1 MTGKSSTVSKAFK
14 DGQEKRT
21 TDKDRKIRNPR
32 PLSSTSGNDD
42 SFPGLRAVD
51 RVHELAWEGQHDQAI
66 ELATLALARGDQST
80 DREMALLDL
89 RVDSYIAQG
98 EFENAAQDAAAMTRL
113 AETGTDAFKVQALN
127 CNALVQLRNGD
138 IQDALRTAT
147 QAIKIA
153 ESFQPAHPLLYA
165 RSLYHLSEIHKNVS
179 EYELAIQTAQKA
191 IELFLAEGDYSG
203 AGRACYIMAPSYNV
217 IGNAKESRR
226 AAQRAL
232 ELCQQAGDQYGIGCA
247 FNALS
252 ATDPDIVERIR
263 HYQFAIHAFETAG
276 YRERQSISIGNLG
289 FTYAALGLYM
299 HARRF
304 TTQALQMDREM
315 GNKVGLAYW
324 IENLFDVELRLGN
337 IESARVLLR
346 ELSELVPQFGD
357 PRMNASLK
365 TNYAIL
371 ALEEGNPEEAI
382 RFCKQAVEA
391 TKQAGLGNE
400 NVHLTY
406 LGQAHL
412 QHGDPASALEATT
425 RATDLHREQGYKLP
439 DSFSSQEI
447 WWRHT
452 QALFA
457 SHKADGA
464 RLALEQAHAF
474 LLEAIASVRDEGLR
488 RNYLNK
494 VASNCELL
502 KFWMQDGQKFNRP
515 HEQLFAHLAVE
526 TNVREP
532 FKRLTDT
539 GLRLNA
545 LHTVADIQHFIV
557 EEATELSGG
566 ERVLFILEKDG
577 KLEAT
582 DSFLPRG
589 EDAQSLLDSIALYLA
604 QARLTRTVQL
614 VAGQEAGAKAQTFDP
629 QLPSPVTRII
639 APLISQNQIIGYLY
653 ADMDTLYGS
662 FTEVDRD
669 MLGMLANQ
677 AAVALD
683 NVNWAQGLEQKVR
696 ERTAELHARVEE
708 LAIINSVQAGLASQL
723 DVNAIYE
730 LIGEQLRSL
739 FDSQAISIVSFD
751 IEQDKRH
758 YEYFLEQGQRINI
771 PDAPI
776 PPLSRYIIQNR
787 QPLLINENFKA
798 RLSEIG
804 LESRT
809 LPGTKPT
816 QSMLRMPILVDD
828 QVRGVIGLDNIDHEN
843 AFSDTDVRLLTTLAS
858 SMSVAL
864 EKARLYQ
871 QAQEARTAA
880 DAASA
885 AKSAFLANMSHELR
899 TPLNAIIGFT
909 RIVRRK
915 SEDVLP
921 EKQLENLDKVLT
933 SGEHLLGLINSVL
946 DIAKIEAGRMEVH
959 AGNFNLNALME
970 QCANIAIP
978 LLKPSVQ
985 FEKRTRDEPVMVN
998 SDQEKIKQI
1007 VLNLLS
1013 NAAKF
1018 THEGKI
1024 ILEAEG
1030 IEAKGNRP
1038 ELLRILVTD
1047 SGIGISDEAMG
1058 RIFGEFQQADS
1069 STTREYGGTGL
1080 GLTISRNLARLLGG
1094 ELTASSKPG
1103 KGSVFTLVLPMKY
1116 QTKNK

>member
-1 MTGKSSTVSKAFK
+1 MTGKASTVGKLFN
-14 DGQEKRT
+14 DHRGEG
-21 TDKDRKIRNPR
+21 
-32 PLSSTSGNDD
+32 LSDNRSAVHSPSESTEDD
-42 SFPGLRAVD
+42 SLPGARAVD
-51 RVHELAWEGQHDQAI
+51 RTRELAWQGRHVQAI
-66 ELATLALARGDQST
+66 ELATQALERGDQST
-80 DREMALLDL
+80 DRQMQLLDQ
-89 RVDSYIAQG
+89 RVDSYIAIG
-98 EFENAAQDAAAMTRL
+98 KFEEAANDAAAMTRL
-113 AETGTDAFKVQALN
+113 AETGTDELKILALN
-127 CNALVQLRNGD
+127 CNALVQLRAGD
-138 IQDALRTAT
+138 LQDALLTAT
-147 QAIKIA
+147 QAMQMGKAI
-153 ESFQPAHPLLYA
+153 QPAQPHLLA
-165 RSLYHLSEIHKNVS
+165 RSLYHLGEIQKLIS
-179 EYELAIQTAQKA
+179 DYETAIQTAQQA
-191 IELFLAEGDYSG
+191 VELYLGENDYSG
-203 AGRACYIMAPSYNV
+203 AGRACHIMAPSYNV
-217 IGNAKESRR
+217 LGNAKESRR

-247 FNALS
+247 FNSLS
-252 ATDPDIVERIR
+252 ATDTDIVDRLQ
-263 HYQFAIHAFETAG
+263 HYQLAIQAFETAG
-276 YRERQSISIGNLG
+276 YLERQSTSTGNLG

-299 HARRF
+299 HARRL
-304 TTQALQMDREM
+304 TIKALQMDRAM
-315 GNKVGLAYW
+315 GNKLGLAYW

-337 IESARVLLR
+337 IETAQRLLQ

-371 ALEEGNPEEAI
+371 ALAEGHPVEAI
-382 RFCKQAVEA
+382 QNCRQSVEE
-391 TKQAGLGNE
+391 TRQAGLGNE

-406 LGQAHL
+406 LAQAHL
-412 QHGDPASALEATT
+412 QHGDSTSALEATT
-425 RATDLHREQGYKLP
+425 RATTLHREQGYKLP

-457 SHKADGA
+457 SQQEPEA

-474 LLEAIASVRDEGLR
+474 LLEDIAGVRDEGLR

-494 VASNCELL
+494 VASNRELL
-502 KFWMQDGQKFNRP
+502 TFWVQDGQTRALPQEKI
-515 HEQLFAHLAVE
+515 FAHLAVE

-545 LHTVADIQHFIV
+545 LHTIADIQTFIV
-557 EEATELSGG
+557 EEAMELSGA
-566 ERVLFILEKDG
+566 ERVLFILESDETRKV
-577 KLEAT
+577 AA
-582 DSFLPRG
+582 SFLPTG
-589 EDAQSLLDSIALYLA
+589 EDAKTLTHSIDALLA

-614 VAGQEAGAKAQTFDP
+614 LLPPDPESKADNSKSTI
-629 QLPSPVTRII
+629 V
-639 APLISQNQIIGYLY
+639 APLISQNQILGYLY
-653 ADMDTLYGS
+653 ADMDSLYGL

-683 NVNWAQGLEQKVR
+683 NVRWTQGLEEKVR
-696 ERTAELHARVEE
+696 ERTAELHARVDE
-708 LAIINSVQAGLASQL
+708 LAILNSVQAGLASQL
-723 DVNAIYE
+723 DVKAIYE

-758 YEYFLEQGQRINI
+758 YEYFLEQGQRIDI

-776 PPLSRYIIQNR
+776 PPLSKYIIQNK

-798 RLSEIG
+798 RLAEIG
-804 LESRT
+804 IESRT

-816 QSMLRMPILVDD
+816 QSMLRMPILVDH
-828 QVRGVIGLDNIDHEN
+828 QVRGVIGLDNIDREN
-843 AFSDTDVRLLTTLAS
+843 AFSDADVRLLTTLAS

-864 EKARLYQ
+864 EKAHLYQ
-871 QAQEARTAA
+871 QAQDARAVA
-880 DAASA
+880 DAASQ
-885 AKSAFLANMSHELR
+885 AKSVFLANMSHELR

-915 SEDVLP
+915 AEGSLP
-921 EKQLENLDKVLT
+921 EKQLENLDKVLN
-933 SGEHLLGLINSVL
+933 SGEHLLGLINAVL
-946 DIAKIEAGRMEVH
+946 DIAKIEAGRMDVH
-959 AGNFNLNALME
+959 AANFNLNALLE
-970 QCANIAIP
+970 QCANIVQP
-978 LLKPSVQ
+978 LLKPTVQ
-985 FEKRTRDEPVMVN
+985 IEKQIGDTPLMIH

-1018 THEGKI
+1018 THAGQVVLSATEV
-1024 ILEAEG
+1024 EAGE
-1030 IEAKGNRP
+1030 NRP
-1038 ELLRILVTD
+1038 GQVHILVTD
-1047 SGIGISDEAMG
+1047 TGIGISEEAMG

-1094 ELTASSKPG
+1094 ELTASSELE
-1103 KGSVFTLVLPMKY
+1103 KGSVFTLALPIAHP
-1116 QTKNK
+1116 NPSRSDS